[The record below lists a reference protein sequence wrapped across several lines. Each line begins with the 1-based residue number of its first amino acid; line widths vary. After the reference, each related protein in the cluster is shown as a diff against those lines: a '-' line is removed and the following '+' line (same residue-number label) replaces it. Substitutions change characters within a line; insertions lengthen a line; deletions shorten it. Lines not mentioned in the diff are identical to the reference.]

1 MRNALLLVV
10 LACVIPMTG
19 CLTLS
24 VYPLY
29 TAKEVVTDLP
39 LEGKWMDT
47 AHQETWEIRKG
58 GDVYIANS
66 PGDDEDEP
74 VEMRLVRLGERHF
87 LDLTA
92 NDTPS
97 LAISAHMFAKVWV
110 VGDDLHIQTMDSAW
124 LEKKVRDSGLAFVEL
139 PDKDVLLTAPTAE
152 LQKLVLRYAD
162 DREAFG
168 EQVTLHRVRR

>member
-1 MRNALLLVV
+1 MRNALLVLVV
-10 LACVIPMTG
+10 ACILPLTG

-29 TAKEVVTDLP
+29 TAKDVVTDLAI
-39 LEGKWMDT
+39 EGKWLDT

-58 GDVYIANS
+58 GDVYIANN

-97 LAISAHMFAKVWV
+97 LAVQAHLFARVWM
-110 VGDDLHIQTMDSAW
+110 VGDDLHIQTMDSTW
-124 LEKKVRDSGLAFVEL
+124 LEKKVRDSGVAFVEL

-152 LQKLVLRYAD
+152 LQKLVLKYAD
-162 DREAFG
+162 DASAFG
-168 EQVTLHRVRR
+168 EAVTLHRVRR

>member
-1 MRNALLLVV
+1 MRNAVLLVV

-29 TAKEVVTDLP
+29 SAKDVVTDLP
-39 LEGKWMDT
+39 LEGQWVDT
-47 AHQETWEIRKG
+47 AHQENWEIRKG

-97 LAISAHMFAKVWV
+97 LAVPAHMFAKVWV

-124 LEKKVRDSGLAFVEL
+124 LEKKVRESGMAFVEL

-152 LQKLVLRYAD
+152 LQKLVLRCVD
-162 DREAFG
+162 DGEAFG